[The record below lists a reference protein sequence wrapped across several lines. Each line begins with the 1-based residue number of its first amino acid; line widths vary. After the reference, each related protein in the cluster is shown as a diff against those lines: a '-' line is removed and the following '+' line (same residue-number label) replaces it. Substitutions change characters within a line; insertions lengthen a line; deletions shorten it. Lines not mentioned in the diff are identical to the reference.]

1 MFSLGWVELNDR
13 HFLIEEVTIVCGIFR
28 GFSVQDGVFPVSG
41 VFLFFTYGCSSF
53 SRDICALL
61 HSAANSSTLLF
72 NRTSLSQHDR
82 QLNLGS
88 SSVAFT
94 QMSPIFFIIFFNCKV
109 FPLSEKKTKLFFEP
123 FFRTTGIHSKQGT
136 TFPCCLKTPAKA
148 LTEVPNEISQS
159 ERRVYCGNL
168 SL

>member
-13 HFLIEEVTIVCGIFR
+13 HFIEEVTIVCGIFR
-28 GFSVQDGVFPVSG
+28 GFSVLDGVFLVSG
-41 VFLFFTYGCSSF
+41 LFLFFTSGCSSF

-94 QMSPIFFIIFFNCKV
+94 QMSQIFFIIFFNCKV
-109 FPLSEKKTKLFFEP
+109 FPLSEKTKLSFEP
-123 FFRTTGIHSKQGT
+123 FFRTTGI
-136 TFPCCLKTPAKA
+136 
-148 LTEVPNEISQS
+148 
-159 ERRVYCGNL
+159 Y
-168 SL
+168 

>member
-13 HFLIEEVTIVCGIFR
+13 HFLIEEVTIVCSIFR
-28 GFSVQDGVFPVSG
+28 GSSVLDGVFPVSG
-41 VFLFFTYGCSSF
+41 LFLIFTSGCSSF

-94 QMSPIFFIIFFNCKV
+94 QMSQFFFIFFNCTV
-109 FPLSEKKTKLFFEP
+109 FPLSEKK
-123 FFRTTGIHSKQGT
+123 
-136 TFPCCLKTPAKA
+136 
-148 LTEVPNEISQS
+148 
-159 ERRVYCGNL
+159 
-168 SL
+168 